1 MGIRRASLT
10 ENHKLHLQFLLVHII
25 AVHVHMLNKRVV
37 KQCVSTRMKEQQLI
51 LFNSLFVRLR
61 KSNKI

>member
-1 MGIRRASLT
+1 MGIRRASLF

-25 AVHVHMLNKRVV
+25 AVHVNMLNKRVV